1 MEKKQS
7 AEQVL
12 QSYLRDGEQV
22 RWQGKTENF
31 PLLDNDAK
39 WQILGKWIGT
49 VVAACAILMLYIG
62 GNENWSVKAAGVI
75 VLIAALL
82 VVSPIMERYNV
93 LRQSYWITDQRA
105 ILMTR
110 DRSFY
115 SMELSQIDDFR
126 LVKGK
131 GSRDCLVLGSCIF
144 EDVNRQLRWRSC
156 HPKADMQG
164 NGKADEA
171 QGLVVFGV
179 SNGESAAAILRQ
191 YKANTAA

>member
-1 MEKKQS
+1 
-7 AEQVL
+7 
-12 QSYLRDGEQV
+12 
-22 RWQGKTENF
+22 
-31 PLLDNDAK
+31 
-39 WQILGKWIGT
+39 
-49 VVAACAILMLYIG
+49 
-62 GNENWSVKAAGVI
+62 
-75 VLIAALL
+75 
-82 VVSPIMERYNV
+82 
-93 LRQSYWITDQRA
+93 
-105 ILMTR
+105 MTR

-131 GSRDCLVLGSCIF
+131 GSWDCLVLGSCIF

-171 QGLVVFGV
+171 QGLVFFGV
-179 SNGESAAAILRQ
+179 SNGESAAALLRQ

>member
-126 LVKGK
+126 LVKRK

-171 QGLVVFGV
+171 QGLVFFGV

>member
-131 GSRDCLVLGSCIF
+131 DSRDCLVLGSCIF

-171 QGLVVFGV
+171 QGLVFFGV
-179 SNGESAAAILRQ
+179 SNGESAAALLRRC
-191 YKANTAA
+191 KAEAA

>member
-1 MEKKQS
+1 
-7 AEQVL
+7 
-12 QSYLRDGEQV
+12 
-22 RWQGKTENF
+22 
-31 PLLDNDAK
+31 
-39 WQILGKWIGT
+39 
-49 VVAACAILMLYIG
+49 
-62 GNENWSVKAAGVI
+62 
-75 VLIAALL
+75 
-82 VVSPIMERYNV
+82 
-93 LRQSYWITDQRA
+93 
-105 ILMTR
+105 MTR

-171 QGLVVFGV
+171 QGLVFFGV
-179 SNGESAAAILRQ
+179 SNGESAAALLRRC
-191 YKANTAA
+191 KAEAA

>member
-126 LVKGK
+126 FVKGK

-171 QGLVVFGV
+171 QGLVFFGV
-179 SNGESAAAILRQ
+179 SNGESAAALLRRC
-191 YKANTAA
+191 KADAA

>member
-131 GSRDCLVLGSCIF
+131 DSRDCLVPGSCIF

-171 QGLVVFGV
+171 QGLVFFGV
-179 SNGESAAAILRQ
+179 SNGESAAALLRRC
-191 YKANTAA
+191 KAEAA

>member
-1 MEKKQS
+1 MGNRQS
-7 AEQVL
+7 LEQAL
-12 QSYLRDGEQV
+12 KAYLRNGEKV
-22 RWQGKTENF
+22 CWQGKTENF

-49 VVAACAILMLYIG
+49 VLAACAILMLYIG

-171 QGLVVFGV
+171 QGLVFFGV
-179 SNGESAAAILRQ
+179 SNGESAAALLRRC
-191 YKANTAA
+191 KAEAA

>member
-1 MEKKQS
+1 MP
-7 AEQVL
+7 EQVL

-131 GSRDCLVLGSCIF
+131 GSRDWLVLGSCIF

-171 QGLVVFGV
+171 QGLVFFGV
-179 SNGESAAAILRQ
+179 SNGESAAALLRRC
-191 YKANTAA
+191 KAEAA

>member
-1 MEKKQS
+1 M
-7 AEQVL
+7 
-12 QSYLRDGEQV
+12 

-171 QGLVVFGV
+171 QGLVFFGV
-179 SNGESAAAILRQ
+179 SNGESAAALLRRC
-191 YKANTAA
+191 KAEAA